1 MEAFGRHPDFEGRNP
16 MTTLAEQTIDAD
28 HRTYER
34 LAALVANLTDDQLA
48 QPSAAS
54 EWTVAQVLSHLGSGA
69 EITLATLR
77 AAESGTDRA
86 ADANDAV
93 WTRWN
98 AMSPRE
104 HADGYLRA
112 GKELDEALG
121 ALDAQRRDNLRV
133 PMAFLPEPAGID
145 LFTGMRLN
153 EAALHAWD
161 VEVAFDPAA
170 AIPDGVAAT
179 LLEQYLG
186 PLAFLLGF
194 TGKPDQL
201 ASRPVTLAVHT
212 SAPERSLGLEFGDR
226 ASLTAAPAQPDGEIH
241 VPTAALPRLLSGRLR
256 APDREGD
263 IRIEGALSLDD
274 LRRVFPGY

>member
-1 MEAFGRHPDFEGRNP
+1 MIRCHFDESDP
-16 MTTLAEQTIDAD
+16 MTTLAERTLDAD

-34 LAALVANLTDDQLA
+34 LAALVATLTDDLLI

-69 EITLATLR
+69 EITLATMR
-77 AAESGTDRA
+77 AAESGSDRGP
-86 ADANDAV
+86 DANNAV

-104 HADGYLRA
+104 QADGYLRA

-121 ALDAQRRDNLRV
+121 ELDSQRRDDLQV

-161 VEVAFDPAA
+161 VEAAFNPTAT
-170 AIPDGVAAT
+170 IPDGVAAV
-179 LLEQYLG
+179 LIEQYLG

-194 TGKPDQL
+194 TGKPDRL
-201 ASRPVTLAVHT
+201 TSRPVTLAVHT
-212 SAPERSLGLEFGDR
+212 TAPERTLGLELGDR
-226 ASLTAAPAQPDGEIH
+226 ATLTAAPAQSHGDLRLPAE
-241 VPTAALPRLLSGRLR
+241 ALPRLLSGRLR
-256 APDREGD
+256 TPDREGD
-263 IRIEGALSLDD
+263 IRVDGPLALDD